1 MFSCSDADDSAGEH
15 ALPSGVARRSTV
27 QPISEGA
34 AASVGG
40 AQGDMR
46 DPLVGGGPTTDVPLE
61 DDGGSNGVGGV
72 APLPGDGEVG
82 VLPTCAG
89 VDGAVCGLNLVPP
102 GRADMR
108 YFCSDGVLLAQAR
121 CPGSCNLENN
131 ACKQGPGTGGGS
143 DGAELFSL
151 LQCRE
156 CYANDCKTPLVA
168 CESDAW
174 CAAHLECLETCSLE
188 GPCFDACT
196 QAFPN
201 DPLLEELG
209 ACVITTD
216 CPHICAAI

>member
-1 MFSCSDADDSAGEH
+1 M
-15 ALPSGVARRSTV
+15 

-34 AASVGG
+34 SAAVGG

-46 DPLVGGGPTTDVPLE
+46 EPTEGGTPATGVPLE
-61 DDGGSNGVGGV
+61 HDGGSSDVGG
-72 APLPGDGEVG
+72 ASPRPGDGEVG
-82 VLPTCAG
+82 ALPTCAG

-121 CPGSCNLENN
+121 CPGSCNLETN
-131 ACKQGPGTGGGS
+131 ACKQGPGTGGGT

-168 CESDAW
+168 CESDSW
-174 CAAHLECLETCSLE
+174 CASHLECLETCSLD
-188 GPCFDACT
+188 GRCFDACT